1 MASSAGL
8 DDGLSSRCL
17 LRTPQLRCQRLAV
30 STAAGANT
38 SRLVCAASDGQ
49 ERATDMYAALVAL
62 SVLIVPVAALL
73 NLAVV
78 VTVYMNRRL
87 HTVINVLVTVL
98 CMNNVMWTGL
108 FKNPVSWVSA
118 AVVAVEY
125 ISGLLVIAVCYLR
138 ILIKIVQSKRRLRRR
153 RDAALART
161 QQRVPISVSGHHSQP
176 ESSDERSGAGQQR
189 AVTKLENVMRM
200 IRHYN
205 AAKSV
210 VPLPADPC
218 SSRSGTNPGR
228 GSGVPPAERPE
239 PHGQPA
245 VSSPSAARRAGDKP
259 AARVDIV
266 ATVSMTAFIMIF
278 FVVISPLWTLGLVN
292 DSSECVILPTMR
304 IFLYIILI
312 VTGGSAAIVSPFVLV
327 LFSVDFR
334 RALRDTFGKLMSR

>member
-8 DDGLSSRCL
+8 DDGLSNQCL

-218 SSRSGTNPGR
+218 SSRSGTNLGR

-239 PHGQPA
+239 PHAQ
-245 VSSPSAARRAGDKP
+245 P

-278 FVVISPLWTLGLVN
+278 FVVISPLWTMSLVN
-292 DSSECVILPTMR
+292 DSSECVILPNMR

-327 LFSVDFR
+327 LFSGDFR